1 MEHSDLVM
9 QYEVVGQA
17 LYISGLCRDVRFLLY
32 LFLMFAEKK
41 KILIISIVQAENT
54 SYKV

>member
-41 KILIISIVQAENT
+41 ILIISIVQAENT